1 MRAFLIFHEYIQKII
16 LFEISPI
23 KTQNNTE
30 NCINLGTNITNEASK
45 EWTLRLNPQKASMFS
60 NERKF
65 RFLDLSNPK
74 PNQNEKSLKTP
85 CLYTKIHHL
94 FIVPKNFKFLL
105 ILLFSLSPCLCPRHA
120 ILLLWLFILNWC
132 WTCHTLA
139 TELSK
144 TVFPSQVSRSIQ
156 SLMFQYW

>member
-1 MRAFLIFHEYIQKII
+1 MRAFLIFHEYIQEII

-30 NCINLGTNITNEASK
+30 NCIKLGANITNEASK

-74 PNQNEKSLKTP
+74 PNQNEKSLKTLS
-85 CLYTKIHHL
+85 LYTKIHHL
-94 FIVPKNFKFLL
+94 FIVQKNFKFLL
-105 ILLFSLSPCLCPRHA
+105 TLILTHSALPTHPPNNF
-120 ILLLWLFILNWC
+120 
-132 WTCHTLA
+132 
-139 TELSK
+139 
-144 TVFPSQVSRSIQ
+144 
-156 SLMFQYW
+156 FQPESC